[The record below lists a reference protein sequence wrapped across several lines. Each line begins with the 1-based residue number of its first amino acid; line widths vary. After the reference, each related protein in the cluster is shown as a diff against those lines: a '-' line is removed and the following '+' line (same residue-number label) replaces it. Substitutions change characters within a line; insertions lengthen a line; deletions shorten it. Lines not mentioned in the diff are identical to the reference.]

1 LNYRAELSG
10 DGGAGPRRLGGV
22 PTGTT
27 ELKRRNAIG
36 KQTWDSIM
44 PTYRFHVSPEDSSTD
59 VLLRCTHDDDAL
71 NEAKRT
77 LRDLLL
83 DSAQQGK
90 TTSKTVEV
98 IREDGTIVGI
108 VVADD
113 DG

>member
-1 LNYRAELSG
+1 MS
-10 DGGAGPRRLGGV
+10 
-22 PTGTT
+22 
-27 ELKRRNAIG
+27 ELKRRDAVG
-36 KQTWDSIM
+36 KQTRVSIM
-44 PTYRFHVSPEDSSTD
+44 PTYRFRVAPEDSTSD
-59 VLLRCTHDDDAL
+59 VLLRCTHDDEAL

-77 LRDLLL
+77 MRDVLL